1 MNSHFKK
8 KQLEPMTPWKLYED
22 VPFLDEVVLFYKTDR
37 NIKYVNELRL
47 SFIRVVSISAIP
59 RYG

>member
-1 MNSHFKK
+1 
-8 KQLEPMTPWKLYED
+8 MTPWKLYED
-22 VPFLDEVVLFYKTDR
+22 VPFLDEVVRFYQTGR
-37 NIKYVNELRL
+37 NIKDVNKLRL